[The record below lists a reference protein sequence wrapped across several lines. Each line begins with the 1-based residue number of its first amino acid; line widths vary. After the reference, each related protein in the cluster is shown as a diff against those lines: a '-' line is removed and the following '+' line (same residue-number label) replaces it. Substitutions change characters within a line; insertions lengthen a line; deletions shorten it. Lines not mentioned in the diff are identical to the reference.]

1 MQREATVFVVDDDE
15 AARVMLQFLFGSV
28 GLRSEGFASAQE
40 FLDHYDPDRPGCLLL
55 DVRMPGM
62 SGLELQSR
70 LACQGSKLPIIL
82 LTGHADVPMAVCAVR
97 AGAFDFLEK
106 PTNDQILLDRIH
118 QAIALDRTQRLQ
130 QAAYDG
136 IIRRLKSLTDKEREA
151 MDRVVAGKAN
161 RQIAAELG
169 VSVKAIEARR
179 ANVMSKMEAQSVA
192 ELVRMAIAAGA
203 REDNPSRPV

>member
-28 GLRSEGFASAQE
+28 GLPSEGFASAQE
-40 FLDHYDPDRPGCLLL
+40 FLEHYDPDRPGCLLL

-70 LACQGSKLPIIL
+70 LACQGSRLPVIV
-82 LTGHADVPMAVCAVR
+82 LTGHGDVPMAVSAVR

-106 PTNDQILLDRIH
+106 PTNDQILLDCVQ
-118 QAIALDRTQRLQ
+118 QAIVLDRTQRLE
-130 QAAYDG
+130 QATRDG
-136 IIRRLKSLTDKEREA
+136 IIRRLASLTDKEREV

-161 RQIAAELG
+161 RQMASELG

-192 ELVRMAIAAGA
+192 DLVRMAIIASAP
-203 REDNPSRPV
+203 EDDTPAN

>member
-15 AARVMLQFLFGSV
+15 AARVMLQFLLGSV
-28 GLRSEGFASAQE
+28 GLGSEGFTSAQK

-82 LTGHADVPMAVCAVR
+82 LTGHADVPMAVHAVR

-106 PTNDQILLDRIH
+106 PTNDQVLLDRVQ
-118 QAIALDRTQRLQ
+118 QAIALDRTQRLH

-136 IIRRLKSLTDKEREA
+136 IIRRLASLTAKEREV

-192 ELVRMAIAAGA
+192 DLVRMTIAASA
-203 REDNPSRPV
+203 PEDPQAD